1 MKRDLVLEIVGIT
14 KHQYYYQRKGG
25 KQGRRPSTTTK
36 MYMEEDL
43 LVAIPNENVVDDIKD
58 IAKDPD
64 LDYGYHKM
72 TFALMQLGYLINH
85 KKVYRLMEEY
95 HLLKEMHK
103 KPKRSIV
110 KYRKVLPTEP
120 LQVLEMDI
128 KFVWVEEHRR
138 HAYILTVIDTFSRV
152 LLGRKTAYAIK
163 QSLVQE
169 LWMEVIENHLQPYDC
184 LNRKIDIEIRND
196 NDSRFAAKQVQE
208 FFKENKLNQVFT
220 HPYTPQENAHIESFH
235 SILSRKL
242 DRYDFWSLQELEDCL
257 TLFYEKY
264 NNQRI
269 HSSTAN
275 LSPMHFW
282 SQWRMGNV
290 RVTVNEKQRTTKFK
304 LLVPYQQLSGNWSQK
319 GVPCPHRKPLDGVGD
334 EKIYE
339 MSGAA
344 TFQQP
349 SV

>member
-1 MKRDLVLEIVGIT
+1 MGIVGLT
-14 KHQYYYQRKGG
+14 RHQFYYKKRSGKPGRK
-25 KQGRRPSTTTK
+25 PSTKCRLIVNGETT
-36 MYMEEDL
+36 EVSNAE
-43 LVAIPNENVVDDIKD
+43 VVKD
-58 IAKDPD
+58 IVEVIQDPD
-64 LDYGYHKM
+64 TDYGYHKM
-72 TFALMQLGYLINH
+72 TYALMCLGYIINH
-85 KKVYRLMEEY
+85 KKVYRLMDENS
-95 HLLKEMHK
+95 LLKERHER
-103 KPKRSIV
+103 PKRSIV

-138 HAYILTVIDTFSRV
+138 HAFILTVIDTFTRV
-152 LLGRKTAYAIK
+152 LLGRKTAYSIK

-169 LWMEVIENHLQPYDC
+169 LWEEVIENYLQPFDC

-196 NDSRFAAKQVQE
+196 NDSRFVAKKVRQ
-208 FFKENKLNQVFT
+208 FFKENNLNQVFT

-235 SILSRKL
+235 AILSKKL
-242 DRYDFWSLQELEDCL
+242 NRYNFWSLEELEECL

-269 HSSTAN
+269 HSST
-275 LSPMHFW
+275 LHIPPMIFW
-282 SQWRMGNV
+282 QQWMMGNV
-290 RVTVNEKQRTTKFK
+290 KVTTNNKIRTTKFK
-304 LLVPYQQLSGNWSQK
+304 LMIPYHKLSGYWSPK
-319 GVPCPHRKPLDGVGD
+319 GVPCPHLKPLDGVED

-344 TFQQP
+344 TSLQP

>member
-25 KQGRRPSTTTK
+25 KQGRRPSTTTQ

-58 IAKDPD
+58 IAADPD

-110 KYRKVLPTEP
+110 KYRKVLPTES

-163 QSLVQE
+163 QQTSHHC
-169 LWMEVIENHLQPYDC
+169 ISG
-184 LNRKIDIEIRND
+184 RN
-196 NDSRFAAKQVQE
+196 
-208 FFKENKLNQVFT
+208 
-220 HPYTPQENAHIESFH
+220 
-235 SILSRKL
+235 
-242 DRYDFWSLQELEDCL
+242 
-257 TLFYEKY
+257 
-264 NNQRI
+264 
-269 HSSTAN
+269 
-275 LSPMHFW
+275 
-282 SQWRMGNV
+282 
-290 RVTVNEKQRTTKFK
+290 
-304 LLVPYQQLSGNWSQK
+304 
-319 GVPCPHRKPLDGVGD
+319 
-334 EKIYE
+334 
-339 MSGAA
+339 GAWE
-344 TFQQP
+344 T
-349 SV
+349 